1 MTILNYVSLNS
12 VSKLTVSKLTDR
24 STLFAALVLTFLTAD
39 ATLGEVIYTDIPDVV
54 VSQSKGNVLQV
65 DLDGD
70 ATDDVKFEHQFFNP
84 SDIKSAIVGL
94 GGTKLGT
101 HETNPPVAGLH
112 AYLAGETLDHSPF
125 SLRTS
130 IYWDSS
136 VGGMNSFGY
145 AMTTQAS
152 GTNSL
157 APSNVPGGWNT
168 PGHQFFTTTS
178 QGDRYVGV
186 RLDIAGEGHVGWVRM
201 RVNGG
206 AGSGNDVGQMT
217 VYDFAYESEP
227 GVGITIGD
235 IGVPEPGT
243 LALCLI
249 GAFGLLA
256 ASRGRNRLR

>member
-1 MTILNYVSLNS
+1 MTILNYVSLNY
-12 VSKLTVSKLTDR
+12 VSKLTDL

-39 ATLGEVIYTDIPDVV
+39 ASLGEVIYTDIPDVV
-54 VSQSKGNVLQV
+54 VNQSSGNVLQV
-65 DLDGD
+65 DLNGD
-70 ATDDVKFEHQFFNP
+70 ATDDVKFEHQFFTTSN
-84 SDIKSAIVGL
+84 IKSAIFGL

-101 HETNPPVAGLH
+101 HETLGAGDGLH

-130 IYWDSS
+130 TYWDSS
-136 VGGMNSFGY
+136 VGGMKNFGY
-145 AMTTQAS
+145 AMTTQAN
-152 GTNSL
+152 GTNSQS
-157 APSNVPGGWNT
+157 PSNVPGGWNT
-168 PGHQFFTTTS
+168 PGHQFFTAAS

-201 RVNGG
+201 RVGGG

-217 VYDFAYESEP
+217 IYDFAYESDP

-235 IGVPEPGT
+235 IGIPEPGT

-249 GAFGLLA
+249 GALGLLA
-256 ASRGRNRLR
+256 AGRGRKRLR